1 MHTINLITYCHTLS
15 QLLKG
20 SRATGAQNLV
30 FPIDFDLQPYN
41 SDTGTHCDEW
51 IQPDTTWKAR
61 KKRYNVPHL
70 WNLAD
75 LLTHNT
81 KTVDAIFH

>member
-41 SDTGTHCDEW
+41 SDTGTHCDE
-51 IQPDTTWKAR
+51 
-61 KKRYNVPHL
+61 
-70 WNLAD
+70 
-75 LLTHNT
+75 
-81 KTVDAIFH
+81 